1 MATQC
6 ITAKKSKSM
15 LIAVE
20 GRLKPGVTAKDV
32 ALYIIGQIG
41 TAGGTG
47 YAIEFGGEAIRS
59 LSMEGRMTL
68 CNMAIEAGAR
78 SGMVAVDQTTIDYVK
93 DKPFAP
99 KRRSVGQKPSNTG
112 ARWFPTK
119 AQYSTKN
126 TVSKPKTSNHK

>member
-1 MATQC
+1 
-6 ITAKKSKSM
+6 M
-15 LIAVE
+15 LISVE
-20 GRLKPGVTAKDV
+20 GCLKPGVTAKDV

-93 DKPFAP
+93 GKPFAP
-99 KRRSVGQKPSNTG
+99 KGE
-112 ARWFPTK
+112 AWDK
-119 AQYSTKN
+119 AVEYWRTLG
-126 TVSKPKTSNHK
+126 V